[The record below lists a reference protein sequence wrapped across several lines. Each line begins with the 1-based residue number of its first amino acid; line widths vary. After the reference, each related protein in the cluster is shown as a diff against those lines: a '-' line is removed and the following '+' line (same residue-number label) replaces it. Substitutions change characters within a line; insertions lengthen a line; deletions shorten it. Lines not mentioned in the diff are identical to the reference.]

1 MPCHAIVG
9 CGRQRIEERL
19 RSRERIVWE
28 YVSLDGWVGGRG
40 GEGKREG
47 EKDWEYEST
56 SVSSYLSAAR
66 WKVLRLSLIHL
77 WVISPTRKKG
87 AIVKVS
93 FPHENC
99 TKSPLILLWIIQTRR
114 TVDAF
119 RMRVNKKTFFFF
131 QNLFFIF
138 WRIFLC
144 SCIHASLKPLV
155 KGQSLSHK
163 HIATASPKQVSHKW
177 TVRCKPG
184 TCSVCRPSS
193 LNNQWWQKTWLLYL
207 LPPWR
212 VRVCLSGF

>member
-119 RMRVNKKTFFFF
+119 RMRVLAPFAG
-131 QNLFFIF
+131 L
-138 WRIFLC
+138 
-144 SCIHASLKPLV
+144 
-155 KGQSLSHK
+155 
-163 HIATASPKQVSHKW
+163 QV
-177 TVRCKPG
+177 
-184 TCSVCRPSS
+184 